1 MYKKLD
7 LKSNTYILIEDYPGE
22 IKEEFETADF
32 NAGEKVE
39 IIHCLDK
46 YTYKDII
53 LYRKD
58 YIKEN

>member
-1 MYKKLD
+1 MYEKLD
-7 LKSNTYILIEDYPGE
+7 LKTNNKVIIEDYQGE

-32 NAGEKVE
+32 NAGNKVE
-39 IIHCLDK
+39 VLHCIDK

-58 YIKEN
+58 YLQE

>member
-1 MYKKLD
+1 MYIKLD
-7 LKSNTYILIEDYPGE
+7 LKTNNKVIIEDYPGE

-32 NAGEKVE
+32 NAGNKVE
-39 IIHCLDK
+39 VLHCIDK

-58 YIKEN
+58 YLQE

>member
-1 MYKKLD
+1 MYEKLD
-7 LKSNTYILIEDYPGE
+7 LKSNIKLIIEDYPGE

-32 NAGEKVE
+32 NAGNKVE
-39 IIHCLDK
+39 VLHCLDK

-58 YIKEN
+58 YLKE

>member
-1 MYKKLD
+1 MYEKLD
-7 LKSNTYILIEDYPGE
+7 LKSNTKLIVEDYLGE

-32 NAGEKVE
+32 NAGNKVE
-39 IIHCLDK
+39 VLHCIDK

-58 YIKEN
+58 YLQE

>member
-1 MYKKLD
+1 MYEKLD
-7 LKSNTYILIEDYPGE
+7 LKTNTKVIIEDYKGE

-32 NAGEKVE
+32 NAGNKVE
-39 IIHCLDK
+39 VLHCLDK

-58 YIKEN
+58 YLQE

>member
-1 MYKKLD
+1 MYLKLD
-7 LKSNTYILIEDYPGE
+7 LKSNTYIVIEDYIGE

-32 NAGEKVE
+32 NAGNKVE
-39 IIHCLDK
+39 VLHCIDK

-58 YIKEN
+58 YLQE

>member
-1 MYKKLD
+1 MYEKLD
-7 LKSNTYILIEDYPGE
+7 LKTNNKVIIEDYHGE

-32 NAGEKVE
+32 NAGNKVE
-39 IIHCLDK
+39 ILNCIDK

-58 YIKEN
+58 YLQE

>member
-1 MYKKLD
+1 MYEKLD
-7 LKSNTYILIEDYPGE
+7 LKINTKVIIEDYPGE

-32 NAGEKVE
+32 NAGNKVE
-39 IIHCLDK
+39 VLHYIDK

-58 YIKEN
+58 YLQE

>member
-7 LKSNTYILIEDYPGE
+7 LKSNTYIVIEDYIGE

-32 NAGEKVE
+32 NAGNKVE
-39 IIHCLDK
+39 VLHCIDK

-58 YIKEN
+58 YLQE

>member
-1 MYKKLD
+1 MYEKLD
-7 LKSNTYILIEDYPGE
+7 LKTNTKVIIEDYPGE

-32 NAGEKVE
+32 NAGNKVE
-39 IIHCLDK
+39 VLHCIDK

-58 YIKEN
+58 YLQE

>member
-1 MYKKLD
+1 MYEKLD
-7 LKSNTYILIEDYPGE
+7 LKINTRIIIEDYHGE

-32 NAGEKVE
+32 NAGNKVE
-39 IIHCLDK
+39 VLHCIDK

-58 YIKEN
+58 YLQE

>member
-1 MYKKLD
+1 MYEKLD
-7 LKSNTYILIEDYPGE
+7 LKSNTYIVIEDYIGE

-32 NAGEKVE
+32 NAGNKVE
-39 IIHCLDK
+39 VLHCIDK

-58 YIKEN
+58 YLQE